1 MSSDKEEGRRP
12 LFRASAWVLL
22 AATLA
27 ACGAVRNPTAAP
39 AAVGT
44 GEQRTVV
51 SLTFDDGDADNFAV
65 APLLEQYGLNATWYI
80 PSGLVGQP
88 GYMTWDELRQLAG
101 NGNEIGGHSLDH
113 INVGD
118 LHGADLRHQVC
129 DDRSNLMAH
138 GFMPLSFAYPY
149 GGYSDDARTMV
160 DNCGYLDARTIA
172 SGPESLPAADA
183 YALRAFPYV
192 VADSNFPKL
201 QRYVTGTRQ
210 EGGGWVI
217 LIFHHVCDGCDY
229 FAVKPDV
236 LSRFLRWLG
245 QEESLQR
252 LQVKTV
258 RDVMEGKATP

>member
-1 MSSDKEEGRRP
+1 M
-12 LFRASAWVLL
+12 
-22 AATLA
+22 AATA
-27 ACGAVRNPTAAP
+27 TAGSRGSA
-39 AAVGT
+39 
-44 GEQRTVV
+44 TVV

-65 APLLEQYGLNATWYI
+65 GTVLEEYGLKATWYI

-88 GYMTWDELRQLAG
+88 GYMTWDQLRQLAD

-113 INVGD
+113 RNVGG
-118 LHGADLRHQVC
+118 LHGADLKHEVC

-138 GFMPLSFAYPY
+138 GFTPLSFAYPY
-149 GGYSDDARTMV
+149 GGYSDEASTMV
-160 DNCGYLDARTIA
+160 RDCGYLDARTIA
-172 SGPESLPAADA
+172 AGPESLPAADA

-192 VADSNFPKL
+192 VSDTNFAKL

-210 EGGGWVI
+210 EAGGWVI

-236 LSRFLRWLG
+236 LTRFLAWLG
-245 QEESLQR
+245 QEVSLQR

-258 RDVMEGKATP
+258 RDVMAGQVTP